1 VSTAIC
7 LMKSAYF
14 LIRCLVRSGDA
25 RDYRFRTPV
34 LLQLILYPFALMLAA
49 RSCSVVV
56 DARCQ
61 RF

>member
-1 VSTAIC
+1 
-7 LMKSAYF
+7 MKSAYF

-49 RSCSVVV
+49 CSCSVVV